1 MKVAAVVSTK
11 GGPGKTTVGANLG
24 AFCADA
30 GLRTLLID
38 LDTQPSLSSF
48 YTLTHEAPGGTY
60 QLIANNETRAD
71 QVISKTCIPNLSL
84 IHSND
89 LRESG
94 AIEQDG
100 DVIMFIYR
108 DEVYHPESTDAGV
121 AEIIFGKHRNG
132 PTGTVR
138 VAFIPEQTRFANLPR
153 NYEAGAS
160 L

>member
-1 MKVAAVVSTK
+1 MTVAAFVSTK

-71 QVISKTCIPNLSL
+71 QVIFKTCILPPQEFDTGVRSRFRFYPCRHRGEDACIGSL
-84 IHSND
+84 
-89 LRESG
+89 E
-94 AIEQDG
+94 
-100 DVIMFIYR
+100 
-108 DEVYHPESTDAGV
+108 GV
-121 AEIIFGKHRNG
+121 A
-132 PTGTVR
+132 
-138 VAFIPEQTRFANLPR
+138 
-153 NYEAGAS
+153 
-160 L
+160 